1 MPKPNDK
8 CPCGSGKKYKKC
20 CYCSVKAKAASST
33 VWTEAMQSHFDATTT
48 HSFKLSELFHGLL
61 YDDLP
66 SVGVGASSRHGR
78 GLFAMEDI
86 PAWTVATTYPV
97 HFVCGRMQGKTF
109 VIGRGEK
116 VEAEVVEA
124 YQLDLQPNDDVNEGL
139 PYTVSVSANPN
150 LCSGG
155 LGHLVNDAGCM
166 TSLSRPQLEA
176 YVEAFEASAN
186 CTYYHVGSYGIGIVT
201 TKEVKAGDELLMTYG
216 VGYWFKGDDYKMLL
230 SKHAAIAMP
239 FYRRLQEQQRRCMAS
254 FEFFKERE
262 GIRQSMKRIMT
273 SF

>member
-20 CYCSVKAKAASST
+20 CYHSAKAKADHNK
-33 VWTEAMQSHFDATTT
+33 VWTEAMQSHFDATVKDA
-48 HSFKLSELFHGLL
+48 FKLSEIFHGLL
-61 YDDLP
+61 QPDLP
-66 SVGVGASSRHGR
+66 SVQLKASSRHGR

-86 PAWTVATTYPV
+86 PAWTLATTYPV
-97 HFVCGRMQGKTF
+97 HFACAKLQGKTL
-109 VIGRGEK
+109 VIGHGEMVAAEL
-116 VEAEVVEA
+116 VET

-150 LCSGG
+150 ICSGG
-155 LGHLVNDAGCM
+155 LGHFVNDAGCM

-176 YVEAFEASAN
+176 YVEAFQQSAN

-230 SKHAAIAMP
+230 SKHGEIAMP
-239 FYRRLQEQQRRCMAS
+239 FYRRLQEQQRRCRAS

-262 GIRQSMKRIMT
+262 EVRQSMKHIMS